1 MNPLMNE
8 GRLHQ
13 ENTAHAGTGGVSGG
27 NAGLGFRPAF
37 LDSATFSIYPSCF
50 ADGRPAPFHLID
62 GLPDEVVADRSPS
75 GRVVSAKATLI
86 SGFER
91 AGFFYTR
98 LAASHASP
106 HRPPD

>member
-50 ADGRPAPFHLID
+50 ADGRPAPF
-62 GLPDEVVADRSPS
+62 
-75 GRVVSAKATLI
+75 
-86 SGFER
+86 
-91 AGFFYTR
+91 YTR
-98 LAASHASP
+98 LAAARACAEW
-106 HRPPD
+106 RPD

>member
-8 GRLHQ
+8 GRLLR

-50 ADGRPAPFHLID
+50 ADGGCASLRRVAP
-62 GLPDEVVADRSPS
+62 
-75 GRVVSAKATLI
+75 
-86 SGFER
+86 
-91 AGFFYTR
+91 R
-98 LAASHASP
+98 LVRQA
-106 HRPPD
+106 